1 MELKLGELLVKEKLI
16 TPEQL
21 EEALKSQII
30 YGVRLGSSLIEMGY
44 VEEDAL
50 ARVLSE
56 KLGVPYVGSE
66 QLSDIPKEIIRDF
79 SRAMVIKYRV
89 VPFKLERNRL
99 GLAMTDP
106 GDFKAIEEIAFITGH
121 VVQPYIAPDV
131 HISHAQAKYYRVS
144 GNEALYQKAAADM
157 MRKSNPSESKE
168 PATIS
173 IQAVAENGELLHVT
187 IPAEFEDFASLNE
200 VLDDESFLEI
210 NSPPLIKHFSN
221 LNEAQVYES
230 SHKPGER
237 EIYTVEQLC
246 HDIARACSRD
256 EVADVFIRYLGQE
269 FFTGALFI
277 LRGTVAV
284 GWRGITNGVR
294 EDGVSDLSLLLS
306 KPSIIRDVVETRTF
320 YLGSLINTPENRQI
334 LETLELSSDASLFVV
349 PVLMLNKVVVVV
361 LVSAEMDD
369 LSARLSELQNLVKK
383 VSLAF
388 EMLIIKKKILMP

>member
-1 MELKLGELLVKEKLI
+1 MELKLGELLIKEKLI
-16 TPEQL
+16 TAEQL
-21 EEALKSQII
+21 EEALTSQTV

-66 QLSDIPKEIIRDF
+66 QLSDIPKEVIRDF

-106 GDFKAIEEIAFITGH
+106 NDFRAIEEIAFITGH

-131 HISHAQAKYYRVS
+131 HISHAQAKYYRIS
-144 GNEALYQKAAADM
+144 GNEALYQQAAELRHSVSAAHIG
-157 MRKSNPSESKE
+157 ES
-168 PATIS
+168 ATIS
-173 IQAVAENGELLHVT
+173 IPAVSENGELLNVI

-200 VLDDESFLEI
+200 VLDDELPRNPMIFQNME
-210 NSPPLIKHFSN
+210 K
-221 LNEAQVYES
+221 
-230 SHKPGER
+230 R
-237 EIYTVEQLC
+237 EIYTVERLS
-246 HDIARACSRD
+246 HDFAGARSRD

-269 FFTGALFI
+269 FNTGALFI

-284 GWRGITNGVR
+284 GWRGVGKGTTVKGLA
-294 EDGVSDLSLLLS
+294 DLSLLLS
-306 KPSIIRDVVETRTF
+306 KPSVLRDVVETRTF
-320 YLGSLINTPENRQI
+320 SLGSLINTPENRLI
-334 LETLELSSDASLFVV
+334 LDALELSSDASLFVV

-369 LSARLSELQNLVKK
+369 LSSRLSELQNLVRK

-388 EMLIIKKKILMP
+388 EMLIIKKKILMT

>member
-1 MELKLGELLVKEKLI
+1 MELKLGELLIKEKLI

-21 EEALKSQII
+21 EEALKSQTV

-44 VEEDAL
+44 LEEDAL

-56 KLGVPYVGSE
+56 KLGVPYVRST
-66 QLSDIPKEIIRDF
+66 QLSEIPKEVIKDF

-106 GDFKAIEEIAFITGH
+106 NDLRAIEEIAFITGH

-144 GNEALYQKAAADM
+144 SNEALYQQAADLR
-157 MRKSNPSESKE
+157 RKEFSSESGKK
-168 PATIS
+168 ATIS
-173 IQAVAENGELLHVT
+173 IPAVAENGELLNVI

-200 VLDDESFLEI
+200 VFTDEMPPMQEGEEI
-210 NSPPLIKHFSN
+210 HYTAERL
-221 LNEAQVYES
+221 
-230 SHKPGER
+230 SH
-237 EIYTVEQLC
+237 
-246 HDIARACSRD
+246 DFAAACSRD

-269 FFTGALFI
+269 FTTGALFI

-284 GWRGITNGVR
+284 GWRGLCNGV
-294 EDGVSDLSLLLS
+294 EPEGFSDVSLLLS
-306 KPSIIRDVVETRTF
+306 KPSVLRDVVETRTF
-320 YLGSLINTPENRQI
+320 ALGSLINTPENRQI
-334 LETLELSSDASLFVV
+334 LDALKLPFDASLFVV

-361 LVSAEMDD
+361 LVYAEMDD
-369 LSARLSELQNLVKK
+369 LSTRLNELKKLVKK

-388 EMLIIKKKILMP
+388 EMLIIKKKILMG